1 MRRSAVGE
9 AVADLQLRAKKTFT
23 FNTDCTYADAGL
35 RKGTMV
41 VSVVLVGCG
50 APLRS
55 MGWYH
60 ATQLLN
66 EEKNM

>member
-1 MRRSAVGE
+1 MSN
-9 AVADLQLRAKKTFT
+9 L
-23 FNTDCTYADAGL
+23 
-35 RKGTMV
+35 
-41 VSVVLVGCG
+41 SVVLVGCG

-66 EEKNM
+66 EKNDM